1 MYDIR
6 ERDQAIRMLQ
16 ILLLE
21 ISYADPDI
29 PHLTVDGIFGDRTKR
44 ALRIFQ
50 KKNGFAISISVRRHC
65 NPCLKCNKRTNFSPK
80 NFWRKFWNDVSDK
93 R

>member
-50 KKNGFAISISVRRHC
+50 KKNGFTANGRADFATWNALRVAY
-65 NPCLKCNKRTNFSPK
+65 LDA
-80 NFWRKFWNDVSDK
+80 RKSNQK
-93 R
+93 EK